1 MWDGGTF
8 KLSISFPTDYPF
20 KPPKVAFTTT
30 MYHPNVDEKGAICL
44 DVLKEWCASAVISA
58 CTPRKAWLTVF
69 LLRDHAGRSPACT
82 VMKVLTDIK
91 GLLLSPNNDQPL
103 RADVAQ
109 QCKDD
114 AAAYEAK
121 VRETVAKY
129 AK

>member
-1 MWDGGTF
+1 
-8 KLSISFPTDYPF
+8 
-20 KPPKVAFTTT
+20 
-30 MYHPNVDEKGAICL
+30 
-44 DVLKEWCASAVISA
+44 
-58 CTPRKAWLTVF
+58 
-69 LLRDHAGRSPACT
+69 
-82 VMKVLTDIK
+82 MKVLTDIK

-103 RADVAQ
+103 RADVAT